1 MANYN
6 LTPYKLESTQRSID
20 GVPEGVKMINAV
32 HMWNEGYKG
41 EGVVIAIIDSGCQVD
56 HPDLKDRIIAT
67 RNYVVSEG
75 TAEDVTDFNGHGTHV
90 AGVVAASENGEGII
104 GVAPQSKLV
113 ILKVF
118 KRQKDDRGQTVVEG
132 SGNEKYEATD
142 EDIIQAIKYCIA
154 WRGPN
159 QEKIRIINMSL
170 GGKDSTFVHDA
181 VKEAVNNDIL
191 IICAAGNE
199 GGSDEGG
206 DCGILQNELSY
217 PGAYPEVV
225 EVGAIGLDQVLPCF
239 TNTNTEIDLV
249 APGVAIRSTFK
260 HSDYAVMNGTSM
272 ASPHVAG
279 AAALLINYCESRFK
293 RKFTEPEIY
302 AQLIKRTDC
311 RNADPMLVGN
321 GFLVLQGECS
331 NTAASKEQV
340 NKEVLI

>member
-6 LTPYKLESTQRSID
+6 LTPFKLESTQRNID
-20 GVPEGVKMINAV
+20 EVPEGVKMINAAQ
-32 HMWNEGYKG
+32 MWDQGYKG
-41 EGVVIAIIDSGCQVD
+41 EGVVIAIIDSGCQID

-75 TAEDVTDFNGHGTHV
+75 TAEDVTDINGHGTHV
-90 AGVVAASENGEGII
+90 AGIVAASENGKGIL

-118 KRQKDDRGQTVVEG
+118 ERQLDGKGQPIVDG
-132 SGNEKYEATD
+132 FGNDKYGAAD
-142 EDIIQAIKYCIA
+142 EDIIQAIKDCIA

-170 GGKDSTFVHDA
+170 GGKDNTLLHDA

-199 GGSDEGG
+199 GGSDSDG

-217 PGAYPEVV
+217 PGAYSEVV
-225 EVGAIGLDQVLPCF
+225 EVGAIGLDNILPCF
-239 TNTNTEIDLV
+239 TNTNAQIDLV
-249 APGVAIRSTFK
+249 APGVAIRSTFNR
-260 HSDYAVMNGTSM
+260 SDYAVMNGTSM

-279 AAALLINYCESRFK
+279 AAALLINFCESQFK

-311 RNADPMLVGN
+311 RNEDPQLVGN
-321 GFLVLQGECS
+321 GFLVLQGNCLS
-331 NTAASKEQV
+331 THN
-340 NKEVLI
+340 I